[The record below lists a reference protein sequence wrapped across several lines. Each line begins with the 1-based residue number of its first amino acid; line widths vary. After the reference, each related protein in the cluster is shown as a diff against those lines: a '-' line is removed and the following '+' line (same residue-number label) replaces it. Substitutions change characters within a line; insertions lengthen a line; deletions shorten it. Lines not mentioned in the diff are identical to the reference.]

1 MRDEVNEPLGTRPTP
16 PSFGDKYGRALSFS
30 AWALAIAA
38 LAGGG
43 FALYRH
49 PLGGDGPVA
58 VAKIEETPPAP
69 VVVAAPAAPAAP
81 SAGPLITTSSASD
94 VEAASGV
101 KVMRN
106 GGGNAGGALIID
118 VGQALGVRL
127 TPAPDKRL
135 VEKTRFGLLPKI
147 GADGAKPAEIYA
159 RPVVEPARAKGAPRI
174 AIVVGGVGIEAVS
187 TSAAIARLPAAVSL
201 ALAPYGADVERDAAR
216 ARDAGHEIW
225 LQAPMEALGGG
236 ANPGPHTL
244 STTASESE
252 NRESL
257 QWLMGRFTGYVGVTN
272 YLGGKFSSDSK
283 AFSPVLSE
291 LASRGLDYLDDGSS
305 PRSLAK
311 DIAPS
316 LNLPETG
323 ADIVLDAAPSAEAID
338 AALAK
343 LEALARRQGGAVGVA
358 TGLPISI
365 ERIARFATAL
375 EGRGVSLVPAS
386 ALISRSISASAKA
399 TP

>member
-1 MRDEVNEPLGTRPTP
+1 M
-16 PSFGDKYGRALSFS
+16 
-30 AWALAIAA
+30 
-38 LAGGG
+38 
-43 FALYRH
+43 
-49 PLGGDGPVA
+49 
-58 VAKIEETPPAP
+58 
-69 VVVAAPAAPAAP
+69 
-81 SAGPLITTSSASD
+81 
-94 VEAASGV
+94 
-101 KVMRN
+101 
-106 GGGNAGGALIID
+106 
-118 VGQALGVRL
+118 
-127 TPAPDKRL
+127 
-135 VEKTRFGLLPKI
+135 
-147 GADGAKPAEIYA
+147 
-159 RPVVEPARAKGAPRI
+159 
-174 AIVVGGVGIEAVS
+174 
-187 TSAAIARLPAAVSL
+187 
-201 ALAPYGADVERDAAR
+201 APYGADVERDAAR

-272 YLGGKFSSDSK
+272 YLGGKFTSDSK

-343 LEALARRQGGAVGVA
+343 LVALARRQGGAVGVA